1 MEEATVSLLLNVVV
15 ILHATAGPRE
25 RPLLAPT
32 ASVADASEILSPPM
46 NQAGQPKHPTKMGA
60 PCPG

>member
-1 MEEATVSLLLNVVV
+1 MNLLLSATV
-15 ILHATAGPRE
+15 IRHAMASPRE